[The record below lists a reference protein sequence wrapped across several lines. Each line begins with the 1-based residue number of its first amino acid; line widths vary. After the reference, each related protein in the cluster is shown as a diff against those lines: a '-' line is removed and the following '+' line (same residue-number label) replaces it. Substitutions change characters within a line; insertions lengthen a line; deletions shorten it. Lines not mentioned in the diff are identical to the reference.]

1 MVDCIGKEYELQC
14 EVAPVIGQGLP
25 VARHAEG
32 LAWCAPAEHVRVH
45 YPRLI
50 LQRSEVAVARC
61 VGVVVLQHSAGE
73 RFNFTEGQWPP
84 AKRLKSHRS
93 GLNA

>member
-50 LQRSEVAVARC
+50 LQQCEVAMARYF
-61 VGVVVLQHSAGE
+61 GVVVLENGTGE
-73 RFNFTEGQWPP
+73 RLYFTEGQWPP
-84 AKRLKSHRS
+84 ANRLKSHRS

>member
-1 MVDCIGKEYELQC
+1 MVDCIGKEYELQS

-25 VARHAEG
+25 VARYAER
-32 LAWCAPAEHVRVH
+32 LAWRSAAEHVRVH
-45 YPRLI
+45 DPRLI
-50 LQRSEVAVARC
+50 LQQCEVAVARR
-61 VGVVVLQHSAGE
+61 VRVVVLQHGAGE

-84 AKRLKSHRS
+84 TKRLKSHRS

>member
-1 MVDCIGKEYELQC
+1 MVDCIGKEYELKC

-32 LAWCAPAEHVRVH
+32 LAGRATAEHVRVH
-45 YPRLI
+45 DPRLI
-50 LQRSEVAVARC
+50 LQQGEVTMARRI
-61 VGVVVLQHSAGE
+61 GIVVLQHSAGE